1 MMFYNIR
8 LAFRSLRQRPG
19 LSLIIILMLAFGI
32 GANTALFS
40 LFHQIL
46 LAPLNVPGPQ
56 RLVNLSTDGPKWG
69 STSCGLAGGC
79 KYSFSY
85 PMFRDL
91 EARQTTFPAGIAGFR
106 DFRANIGYRDQTLS
120 GGGMMVSG
128 RYFSALAAQPTLG
141 RLIGPA
147 DDAAASDSAVL
158 VVSHEYWKSRF
169 GSNPHIVNQTLTMNG
184 TPFTIIGVG
193 PEGFTGTVVG
203 LRPQI
208 FVP

>member
-19 LSLIIILMLAFGI
+19 LSLIIILMLACGL

-46 LAPLNVPGPQ
+46 LAPLKVPEPQ

-79 KYSFSY
+79 KYTFSY

-106 DFRANIGYRDQTLS
+106 DFRGNIGYRDQTIS

-128 RYFSALAAQPTLG
+128 QYFSVLAAQPTLG
-141 RLIGPA
+141 RLISP
-147 DDAAASDSAVL
+147 DDDSSAKSAV
-158 VVSHEYWKSRF
+158 VVISHEYWKSR
-169 GSNPHIVNQTLTMNG
+169 
-184 TPFTIIGVG
+184 
-193 PEGFTGTVVG
+193 
-203 LRPQI
+203 
-208 FVP
+208 